1 MSGFQANLDAVDGRG
16 EVPDFEL
23 ASYRYNQERILC
35 ERKVGAVSQW
45 AWMLSLLPPQSLKDF
60 TGLGQQDIF
69 SFDFC

>member
-23 ASYRYNQERILC
+23 ASYRYDQERIFC

-45 AWMLSLLPPQSLKDF
+45 AWTLSLLPHSHSKISQ
-60 TGLGQQDIF
+60 GWVGRI
-69 SFDFC
+69 